1 MPTTTPVIT
10 SDELLRRVA
19 DGRPGAWAELIA
31 RYTPLLRSRAAR
43 YRLQEADTLDVMQVT
58 WVRLAENIGRIHTPE
73 HLGGWLATVVSRE
86 CQKVGRER
94 RRMVLVEGVGES
106 DAAAEPGPE
115 QRAIDNELAGRMR
128 VAVAALPPR
137 RRDLVLAL
145 FADER
150 RPYAR
155 IARELGVPIG
165 SLGPTR
171 ARTLRELRGMLEATP
186 GTATW

>member
-1 MPTTTPVIT
+1 MLATTPTTT
-10 SDELLRRVA
+10 SDALLRRVA
-19 DGRPGAWAELIA
+19 DGRPGAWAELVV
-31 RYTPLLRSRAAR
+31 RYTPLLRSRAAS
-43 YRLQEADTLDVMQVT
+43 YRLQEADALDVMQVT

-86 CQKVGRER
+86 CQRVVRER
-94 RRMVLVEGVGES
+94 RRLVPTEGVGETGVCHR
-106 DAAAEPGPE
+106 PGPE
-115 QRAIDNELAGRMR
+115 QHVVDGDLAGRVR
-128 VAVAALPPR
+128 AAVAALPPR

-155 IARELGVPIG
+155 IARDLGLPVG

-171 ARTLRELRGMLEATP
+171 ARTLNELRRMLEATP
-186 GTATW
+186 GAGLW